1 MLHNLKPKTLIRL
14 YFVLLT
20 TKCLLM
26 IYEMGFGVIT
36 IEVAFREILSAF
48 TLLVVVAFLFSK
60 NKHDSK

>member
-1 MLHNLKPKTLIRL
+1 
-14 YFVLLT
+14 
-20 TKCLLM
+20 M